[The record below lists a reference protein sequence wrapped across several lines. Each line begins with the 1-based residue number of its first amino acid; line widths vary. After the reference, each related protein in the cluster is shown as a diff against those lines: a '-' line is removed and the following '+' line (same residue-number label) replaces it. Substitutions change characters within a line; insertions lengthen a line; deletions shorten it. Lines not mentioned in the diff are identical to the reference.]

1 MGAIK
6 TLPSLKSSELV
17 VQDATAGLQ
26 LDSLRYSESIEISTP
41 PDNDYFVNIID
52 DRTPFAL
59 DWEFAN
65 LHTLK
70 ASGFAGFLAESR
82 HFPIFIA

>member
-26 LDSLRYSESIEISTP
+26 LDFLRYSESIEISS

-59 DWEFAN
+59 DCEFAN